1 MTALLDARV
10 LVIGASGVLGR
21 ELALECARRGGRII
35 GTTQSAAISDECD
48 AEVQADITTS
58 DGRSRILSAVS
69 QLGGVDVVVIAS
81 GVVGFGSHDT
91 VESRDIARLIEVD
104 LIAPLQLL
112 KELSPLIS
120 EGGNITA
127 LTGAVV
133 DVSTL
138 GMSTYS
144 AAKSGLSAAIA
155 IIRREMRARKITVL
169 DARPPHTETGLATRA
184 VFGNAPAL
192 KQGLA
197 PSDVARRI
205 VDAIENNESELAPAA
220 FTV

>member
-91 VESRDIARLIEVD
+91 VESGDIARLIEVD

>member
-58 DGRSRILSAVS
+58 DGRSRVLSAVS

>member
-58 DGRSRILSAVS
+58 DGRSRVLSAVS

-120 EGGNITA
+120 EGGNVTA

>member
-21 ELALECARRGGRII
+21 EFALECARRGSRII
-35 GTTQSAAISDECD
+35 GTTQSAATGDECD
-48 AEVQADITTS
+48 VEVQADITTS
-58 DGRSRILSAVS
+58 DGRSRIITAVNH
-69 QLGGVDVVVIAS
+69 LGGVDVVIIAS

-120 EGGNITA
+120 DGGNVTA

-138 GMSTYS
+138 GMSAYS

-155 IIRREMRARKITVL
+155 IIRRELRARKITVL

-184 VFGNAPAL
+184 VFGNAPGL
-192 KQGLA
+192 KQGLD
-197 PSDVARRI
+197 PSDVVRRI